1 MVNFFLQ
8 KEIFIMAE
16 EKDKK
21 VDEAKKA
28 EVKTEKK
35 EEKKAEPA
43 AKKEEPKKEEKKAEP
58 EKEEEA
64 KVEIKKEEPKVK
76 PAKVEQPKKAEPEK
90 KADSEFHFVEK
101 IKMWKSADI
110 KNAIPFMF
118 TGNIKFI
125 NDLTDEVAVVEYLQH
140 GYGLVNGYVMKADL
154 K

>member
-1 MVNFFLQ
+1 
-8 KEIFIMAE
+8 MAE

-21 VDEAKKA
+21 A
-28 EVKTEKK
+28 EVKAEKK

-43 AKKEEPKKEEKKAEP
+43 AKKEELKKEAEPKKEEKKAEL
-58 EKEEEA
+58 EKKEEA
-64 KVEIKKEEPKVK
+64 KVEIKKEEPKAE

-110 KNAIPFMF
+110 ENAIPFMF

-140 GYGLVNGYVMKADL
+140 GYGLVNGYVMKADIE
-154 K
+154 